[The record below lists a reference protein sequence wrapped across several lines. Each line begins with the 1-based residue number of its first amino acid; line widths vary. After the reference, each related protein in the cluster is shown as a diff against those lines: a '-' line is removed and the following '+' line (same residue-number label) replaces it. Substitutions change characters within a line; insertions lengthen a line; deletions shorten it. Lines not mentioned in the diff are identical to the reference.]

1 MSNSYHFIDVR
12 PISGIIGAEIYG
24 IDLKKEINADKLM
37 NFDWHLLTMGY
48 FFRDQNLSPEQE
60 IAFAERW
67 EKININRFITNI
79 EGYKQIGMILK

>member
-37 NFDWHLLTMGY
+37 NFDWHLLTMRY
-48 FFRDQNLSPEQE
+48 FF
-60 IAFAERW
+60 
-67 EKININRFITNI
+67 
-79 EGYKQIGMILK
+79 